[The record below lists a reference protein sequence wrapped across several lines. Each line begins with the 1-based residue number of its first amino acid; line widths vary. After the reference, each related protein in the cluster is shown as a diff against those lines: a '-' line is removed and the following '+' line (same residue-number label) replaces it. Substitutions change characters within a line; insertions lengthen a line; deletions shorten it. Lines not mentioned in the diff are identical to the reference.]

1 MLIVSGVLSAHAQ
14 QELIVAPHVGAT
26 FASASFQQLGPLVL
40 PERATGLSSSTSW
53 MAGARGAMRIPLS
66 SRLSIL
72 PSVGASYSNAVASA
86 LEPTAFAIYG
96 QIVLGTFE
104 HTYTFSSMSLE
115 GGMEARYAV
124 LPFLDVAA
132 GVGTFIT
139 TSMTGTHDM
148 TITNPAG
155 VTFTDGT
162 SSQRRAEGAIAQRN
176 TFVPF
181 ATASVIVPLHIA
193 TSLLE
198 VELGYRAT
206 LASMVSTA
214 TLNTQQLFARIGF
227 RFDLSATVPPRIP
240 TFSPSSVSPA
250 PLTTPLS
257 KIPLLLPPSAVI
269 AQTPDAPSVFT
280 LCSVAFRQSNGRVVE
295 RGVVRMERTL
305 MQTIGQG
312 PEGAAVSRLD
322 TVLRADPPI
331 VLLRPLVSTDDSIAS
346 WVVRVSVADS
356 TVVEYTGVGQP
367 PREIE
372 WDCASIS
379 QSLFTLLTHNTA
391 VARVEAIGV
400 HGGRSSSS
408 PTIIRLLEGRR
419 TAQLDTA
426 QMNATLWG
434 YEVNAVD
441 PPTWSRALLQ
451 RVRAYARTATSIAV
465 FGSADGDG
473 ERAVN
478 QRIAEQRAQRV
489 ATSVHAAAH
498 VVLGIDPVPASLS
511 SRNDRD
517 RRVRIVVRQ

>member
-53 MAGARGAMRIPLS
+53 MFGVRGAMRIPLF

-72 PSVGASYSNAVASA
+72 PSAGISYSNAVVAAS
-86 LEPTAFAIYG
+86 EPTAFAIYG

-162 SSQRRAEGAIAQRN
+162 SSQRRAEGAISQRN

-181 ATASVIVPLHIA
+181 ATASVIVPMHIA
-193 TSLLE
+193 TSLVE

-214 TLNTQQLFARIGF
+214 TLNTQQLFARIGI

-240 TFSPSSVSPA
+240 TYSPSSVSPA
-250 PLTTPLS
+250 PLTTPPS
-257 KIPLLLPPSAVI
+257 KIPLMLPPSSVI
-269 AQTPDAPSVFT
+269 AQAPNAPSVFT

-322 TVLRADPPI
+322 TILRADPPI

-346 WVVRVSVADS
+346 WTLRIRIAD
-356 TVVEYTGVGQP
+356 TVLFARDGTGTP

-379 QSLFTLLTHNTA
+379 QSLFNTLIRDSA
-391 VARVEAIGV
+391 IVRVEAVGRQGGV
-400 HGGRSSSS
+400 SASA
-408 PTIIRLLEGRR
+408 PTSIRLVEGRR
-419 TAQLDTA
+419 TSALDTSRI
-426 QMNATLWG
+426 NVTLWG
-434 YEVNAVD
+434 YDVNAVEL
-441 PPTWSRALLQ
+441 PTW
-451 RVRAYARTATSIAV
+451 ARSTIQSLRNAARKAQTV
-465 FGSADGDG
+465 QVYGSADGDG
-473 ERAVN
+473 ERNIN
-478 QRIAEQRAQRV
+478 QRIAEQRAQR
-489 ATSVHAAAH
+489 AASAIGQPQAQI
-498 VVLGIDPVPASLS
+498 GIDPIPTAQAA
-511 SRNDRD
+511 RNERD
-517 RRVRIVVRQ
+517 RRVRIVVRH